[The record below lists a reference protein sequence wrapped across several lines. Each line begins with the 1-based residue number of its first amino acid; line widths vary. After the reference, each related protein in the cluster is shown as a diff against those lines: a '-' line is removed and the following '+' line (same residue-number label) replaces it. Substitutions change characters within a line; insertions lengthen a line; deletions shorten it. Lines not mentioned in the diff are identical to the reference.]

1 MRTAGFLALLLLGSA
16 CRAALD
22 PVPTPPR
29 AAAASAAGVETCWVE
44 SRGRLGFTASAILI
58 HSAHGSL
65 LIDAGNSSNF
75 DEEIKVYP
83 RPTKRW
89 FAIYPGALKPAQPL
103 GAQLVAM
110 QFDPARLR
118 AVVPTHA
125 HLDHLGGV
133 LDLPPVPVWVSDA
146 EAELIEAGLH
156 EVSFEVIP
164 AHAQHVA
171 DHLAP
176 LPFVDEPYEVFERH
190 ADLLGDGSVVAVP
203 LPGHTPGS
211 VGVFVQLADGRRVF
225 HVGDAVNDR
234 KQVEHL
240 RGRTRSMRRTDTDRD
255 SAESMVGLLHELASQ
270 DPDLLILPAHERD
283 AWKDIWGSP
292 ATTCAAGA

>member
-16 CRAALD
+16 CRPALD

-29 AAAASAAGVETCWVE
+29 VAAQPAEGVEACWVE
-44 SRGRLGFTASAILI
+44 SRSRLGFTASAILI
-58 HSAHGSL
+58 HSPRGSL

-75 DEEIKVYP
+75 DEEIQVYSGG
-83 RPTKRW
+83 TKRW
-89 FAIYPGALKPAQPL
+89 LATFPGALKPAQPL
-103 GAQLVAM
+103 GTQLAAM
-110 QFDPARLR
+110 QFDPAALR

-146 EAELIEAGLH
+146 EAELIEAGRH
-156 EVSFEVIP
+156 QVSFEVIP

-171 DHLAP
+171 GHLEP

-190 ADLLGDGSVVAVP
+190 ADLFGDGSVVVVP

-211 VGVFVQLADGRRVF
+211 VGVFVHLADGRRVF

-234 KQVEHL
+234 TQVERL
-240 RGRTRSMRRTDTDRD
+240 RGRTPSMRRTDADRD
-255 SAESMVGLLHELASQ
+255 AAESVVAVLHELARQ
-270 DPDLLILPAHERD
+270 DPTLLILPAHERD
-283 AWKDIWGSP
+283 AWEDIWGSP
-292 ATTCAAGA
+292 ATTCAPGA